1 MKQLIALLI
10 AFQIVLSF
18 SCEKSEDQLTVN
30 ELTETVVPTPTFAQ
44 TLDAEILAANP
55 LEKSPIVEYLRD
67 VDVNLAANT
76 WHGYFVTRANLPDPS
91 YRKHEV
97 YLSKTLGVLAANP
110 NLYIYGYDNETAV
123 FRLIRS
129 STLAAAE
136 TDRMSFRSTDLK
148 SYEDRIYV
156 GAYSAN
162 YSVKINMRT
171 IGTIVNCVEYPA
183 AEQIV
188 LSHSAEVKGCNGKI
202 YTNWSFAFA
211 AGVTSWTLLL

>member
-1 MKQLIALLI
+1 MAESKDPSIKKNVGLTGRKPRSKNED
-10 AFQIVLSF
+10 LSTF
-18 SCEKSEDQLTVN
+18 VYGK
-30 ELTETVVPTPTFAQ
+30 VPPQ
-44 TLDAEILAANP
+44 ANP
-55 LEKSPIVEYLRD
+55 LEKSPIVEYLRN

-76 WHGYFVTRANLPDPS
+76 WHGYFVNRADLPDPR

-97 YLSKTLGVLAANP
+97 DLTKTSGVLAANP

-136 TDRMSFRSTDLK
+136 RDRMSFRSTDLK
-148 SYEDRIYV
+148 NNEDRIYV
-156 GAYSAN
+156 GAYSAY

-171 IGTIVNCVEYPA
+171 IGINVNCVEYPI
-183 AEQIV
+183 AEQV
-188 LSHSAEVKGCNGKI
+188 VHSHGAQVRGCNGQI
-202 YTNWSFAFA
+202 YANWSFAFA